1 MSVRQQSPFSGLT
14 LRTKVLLPFFIILLI
29 LGLVT
34 TAGSL
39 TLIRSALLQTV
50 DDRLL
55 AYQDVVYREIKKQE
69 LLLSTFAKTLQSLE
83 AVNPEATPELNI
95 LRDEL
100 YANLSQAKISITI
113 FPVTYDQQLAVSN
126 LRGLLDQAVS
136 SGKSRFR
143 FTTDSG
149 PRPALCVA
157 TPLHRNGRLNGV
169 LLLQS
174 PVDPAFLR
182 QLGRPFGAE
191 TFLLSLS
198 GDVLSASNSDLAPPE
213 LTGAELDAVI
223 SGERL
228 FTDQGEDASH
238 RHLVQAVAL
247 GTTDMVLVSSELPTE
262 HLTLLASTLATR
274 AGLTILA
281 ALVLGSILYYKIIR
295 QITAPLKE
303 LLTAT
308 AAVSAGDLSY
318 RLHADSGGELGQ
330 LGTAFNTMLE
340 QINGLHEERV
350 VREKLEVASEDE
362 ARFRGIL
369 EQKNLEIERTNREL
383 KAHLREL
390 SALFQINQSMITTLD
405 LQMLFERTL
414 NTLKDLLLCREMVL
428 LLYHPGDEE
437 LVVHKSIGIDPETLK
452 EVRFTF
458 KEGITGQ
465 AARTR
470 ELQYVRDV
478 AKENRYI
485 HYKSKLAGSGSMVSM
500 PLTFKQ
506 GLVGVLNLHK
516 ERPGGFTDSELKIIQ
531 SAGNQLA
538 IAIENTQ
545 LYEKTRA
552 LSNTDEL
559 TGLANRR
566 YFHEILKRE
575 LAQAAR
581 FQSGFS
587 LIMVDIDFFKE
598 FNDTHGHLNGD
609 VALRRVASSMLQN
622 TRGIDLVARFGGEEF
637 IILLPKTTREGA
649 RAAAEKLRQSV
660 AAEAIPLAG
669 GAENVANI
677 SISLG
682 VAEFPGDS
690 KDIYELI
697 DLADRAL
704 YLAKERGRNRTIVW
718 NREFARPPLSGGT
731 ARTKLRD
738 D

>member
-1 MSVRQQSPFSGLT
+1 MSIRQPGPFSGLT
-14 LRTKVLLPFFIILLI
+14 LRTKVLFPFFVILVI
-29 LGLVT
+29 LGLVAT
-34 TAGSL
+34 VGSL
-39 TLIRSALLQTV
+39 ALIRSALLQTV

-55 AYQDVVYREIKKQE
+55 AYQDVVYREIKQQE
-69 LLLSTFAKTLQSLE
+69 ILLSTYVTNLQYLE
-83 AVNPEATPELNI
+83 AASSSSAPELLV

-100 YANLSQAKISITI
+100 YGSLAQAKISVTL
-113 FPVTYDQQLAVSN
+113 FPSSYERQLTSTTLHA
-126 LRGLLDQAVS
+126 LLDQAVS
-136 SGKSRFR
+136 SGKPRFR
-143 FTTDSG
+143 FTADSG
-149 PRPALCVA
+149 YPALCIA
-157 TPLHRNGRLNGV
+157 APLQRNGHLHGV

-174 PVDPAFLR
+174 PMDPAYLR
-182 QLGRPFGAE
+182 QLGRPFDAE

-198 GDVLSASNSDLAPPE
+198 GETLSASNTELIPPQLDGQELA
-213 LTGAELDAVI
+213 AVI
-223 SGERL
+223 SGQRIFKDL
-228 FTDQGEDASH
+228 GEGSPH

-247 GTTDMVLVSSELPTE
+247 GTTDMVLVSSELPTR
-262 HLTLLASTLATR
+262 HLDLLVTTLATR
-274 AGLTILA
+274 AGLTILL
-281 ALVLGSILYYKIIR
+281 ALILGSLLYYRIIR
-295 QITAPLKE
+295 QVMAPLKE
-303 LLTAT
+303 LMAAT
-308 AAVSAGDLSY
+308 NAVSGGDLLY
-318 RLHADSGGELGQ
+318 RVRTDGRGELGQ
-330 LGTAFNTMLE
+330 LGTALNNMLE
-340 QINGLHEERV
+340 QLGSLYEERV
-350 VREKLEVASEDE
+350 SREKLQVASEDE

-405 LQMLFERTL
+405 LQVLFDRTL

-428 LLYHPGDEE
+428 LLYQPGSEE
-437 LVVHKSIGIDPETLK
+437 LVVHKSIGIDAEVLK
-452 EVRFTF
+452 GMRFTF
-458 KEGITGQ
+458 KEGITGL

-478 AKENRYI
+478 EKENRYI
-485 HYKSKLAGSGSMVSM
+485 HYKSRMAGTGSMVSM

-516 ERPGGFTDSELKIIQ
+516 ERAGAFSESELKIIQ

-545 LYEKTRA
+545 LYEKTRT

-575 LAQAAR
+575 LAQSGR
-581 FQSGFS
+581 YQSSFS
-587 LIMVDIDFFKE
+587 IIMVDIDYFKE

-609 VALRRVASSMLQN
+609 VALRRVAALMLQN

-637 IILLPKTTREGA
+637 IILLPKTVREGA
-649 RAAAEKLRQSV
+649 HAAAEKLRQCV

-669 GAENVANI
+669 GAENVTNLT
-677 SISLG
+677 ISLG
-682 VAEFPGDS
+682 LAEFPGDS

-704 YLAKERGRNRTIVW
+704 YLAKERGRNRTVAW
-718 NREFARPPLSGGT
+718 SNDQARPTLSGSN
-731 ARTKLRD
+731 ARNNLLKD
-738 D
+738 